1 MVECAHRSHTASS
14 SIVNTSGSGSIA
26 VLSCGRRR
34 GCWDGRANG
43 QFVLDTFYRS
53 PEEYVGLDA
62 ALNQIEGM
70 DHGGMIAM
78 EMLADGGE
86 SLFGQL
92 STEIHSDLPREGD
105 ALLTRFDLEVF
116 ETQPK
121 TFGHKVANVSKGG
134 SALDAR
140 DLG

>member
-1 MVECAHRSHTASS
+1 LVGRCGWRNCANR
-14 SIVNTSGSGSIA
+14 
-26 VLSCGRRR
+26 
-34 GCWDGRANG
+34 
-43 QFVLDTFYRS
+43 QFALDALDRS
-53 PEEYVGLDA
+53 PEGHVGLNPAPD
-62 ALNQIEGM
+62 QTEGM

-78 EMLADGGE
+78 EMLADGRE
-86 SLFGQL
+86 RLFGQL

-105 ALLTRFDLEVF
+105 ALLTRLRLEVF

-121 TFGHKVANVSKGG
+121 TFGHEVANVSKGG